1 MEEGVWRDYYTGEKL
16 EDYAKPWRKGHD
28 EIFGVGNDC
37 LNMVTWRREDKN
49 ELSQA
54 ERDINLLTDH
64 GVNQTALAP

>member
-49 ELSQA
+49 
-54 ERDINLLTDH
+54 
-64 GVNQTALAP
+64 